1 MCLANTKI
9 TYELNVF
16 RAILCFCIRFQRTT
30 QRTRR
35 RVESSLL
42 VLPFEDDAHSDSQ
55 MSLADAVEFVRVVV
69 AAPATKADSHLL
81 VALVKNKSDLYT
93 NAFCTG
99 AKRSVILDMS

>member
-16 RAILCFCIRFQRTT
+16 RAILCCCIRFQRTT

-42 VLPFEDDAHSDSQ
+42 VLPFEDDAHSYSQ

-69 AAPATKADSHLL
+69 AVDSHLL